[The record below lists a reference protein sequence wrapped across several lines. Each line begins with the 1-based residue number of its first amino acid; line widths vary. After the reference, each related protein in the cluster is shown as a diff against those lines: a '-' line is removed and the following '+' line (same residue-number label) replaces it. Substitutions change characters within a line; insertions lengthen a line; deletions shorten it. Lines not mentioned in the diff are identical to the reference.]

1 MKHLSFSTW
10 LTIVMLAFF
19 IVMVGLSMEFPAKA
33 RFMPLIVGL
42 PAIALCLV
50 QLGIDLMPSSKS
62 AFHSA
67 PRAGVAHQA
76 GPEPE
81 LPEFGP
87 HTVSQEILMWTYFV
101 AFVAAILVFGFY
113 ASVPVLL
120 VTFLRREAEASW
132 RFALSLAAVA
142 TLVLYLMFGALLH
155 IQLHPGFVTPWL
167 VQAIGIGAA

>member
-1 MKHLSFSTW
+1 MKNLSFSTW

-50 QLGIDLMPSSKS
+50 QLGIDLMPTSKS
-62 AFHSA
+62 AFHGA
-67 PRAGVAHQA
+67 PQA
-76 GPEPE
+76 GLAQQAGLEPE

-87 HTVSQEILMWTYFV
+87 HTVSQEILMWVYFV
-101 AFVAAILVFGFY
+101 AFVAGILTFGFY
-113 ASVPVLL
+113 VSVPVLL
-120 VTFLRREAEASW
+120 LTFLRREAEASW
-132 RFALSLAAVA
+132 RFAFSLAAVA
-142 TLVLYLMFGALLH
+142 TLVLYLMFGALLQ

-167 VQAIGIGAA
+167 VQTIGIGAA

>member
-101 AFVAAILVFGFY
+101 AFVAAILAFGFY

-132 RFALSLAAVA
+132 RFALALAAAA

>member
-50 QLGIDLMPSSKS
+50 QLGIDLMPSSRS

-67 PRAGVAHQA
+67 PRAGVAHPA
-76 GPEPE
+76 GPDPE
-81 LPEFGP
+81 LPEFGV
-87 HTVSQEILMWTYFV
+87 HTVSQELLMWTYFV
-101 AFVAAILVFGFY
+101 AFVAGILVFGFY

-155 IQLHPGFVTPWL
+155 IQLHPGFLTPWL

>member
-1 MKHLSFSTW
+1 
-10 LTIVMLAFF
+10 MLAFF

-76 GPEPE
+76 GPDPE

-101 AFVAAILVFGFY
+101 AFVAAILAFGFY

-132 RFALSLAAVA
+132 RFALALAAAA